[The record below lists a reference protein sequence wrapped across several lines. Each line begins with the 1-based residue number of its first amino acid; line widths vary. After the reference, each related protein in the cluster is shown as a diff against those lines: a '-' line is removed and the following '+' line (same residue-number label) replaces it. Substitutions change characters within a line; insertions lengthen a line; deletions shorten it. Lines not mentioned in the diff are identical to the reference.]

1 MSTRIH
7 RKVDGLLLIKDSG
20 EARFLSAW
28 ERIALFFG
36 MTNADALAAKG
47 ESVWAS
53 N

>member
-1 MSTRIH
+1 MSARIH

-36 MTNADALAAKG
+36 LTNADALAAK
-47 ESVWAS
+47 EKRI
-53 N
+53 